1 MKVNQSLIFIISG
14 LFLFLDLLLVTAF
27 RLFTALVRI
36 IVSMAHRIR

>member
-1 MKVNQSLIFIISG
+1 MKVKQSLIFIISG
-14 LFLFLDLLLVTAF
+14 LFLFLGLLLVMAF